1 MWGRLL
7 FFSTQKEGG
16 PQKMVYEPNVGFRL
30 KQKKSQILK
39 QKAASLLQLLCGDEL
54 RWQLQ
59 TGTVACCVLSGGCA
73 VCVLSILRRAALLQL
88 QERPSGSAL
97 HDEKERMAVGAFKE
111 LDFVA

>member
-1 MWGRLL
+1 MLCGESKMWGRLL

-73 VCVLSILRRAALLQL
+73 VCVLSILRRCIAAVAGAA
-88 QERPSGSAL
+88 ERQRIA
-97 HDEKERMAVGAFKE
+97 R
-111 LDFVA
+111 

>member
-39 QKAASLLQLLCGDEL
+39 QKAASLLQLLCRDEL
-54 RWQLQ
+54 Q
-59 TGTVACCVLSGGCA
+59 TLAVANRDCCVLRAVWGLCC
-73 VCVLSILRRAALLQL
+73 VCVVNLEARCIAAVAGAA
-88 QERPSGSAL
+88 ERQRIA
-97 HDEKERMAVGAFKE
+97 R
-111 LDFVA
+111 